1 MSTFGSSPSSSAVT
15 SLSRSSGLGPVL
27 TVESTSSPASTS
39 NVSTSN
45 VSTTYFVTFLIAVI
59 ISWILV
65 DLWTKV
71 IDNLAYVTFN
81 MKSSSTLHSFIV
93 AGVCTLIFLSYI
105 LIIEP
110 VGSDIRFQMV
120 GSGAVGVASMATP
133 LTQ

>member
-1 MSTFGSSPSSSAVT
+1 MSTFGSSRSSSAVT

-27 TVESTSSPASTS
+27 TVESTSSPA
-39 NVSTSN
+39 STSN

-81 MKSSSTLHSFIV
+81 MKSNSTLHSFIV

-120 GSGAVGVASMATP
+120 GSGAVGVASMALP

>member
-1 MSTFGSSPSSSAVT
+1 MSTFGSSPSSSTVN
-15 SLSRSSGLGPVL
+15 SLSRSSGVGPVL
-27 TVESTSSPASTS
+27 TVESTSSAA
-39 NVSTSN
+39 STSN

-81 MKSSSTLHSFIV
+81 MKSNSTLHSFIV

-120 GSGAVGVASMATP
+120 GSGAVGVASMAMP